1 MFTVITSVDL
11 YIPVENHMPIWQMN
25 NNMLP
30 YFLHMYQCLQN
41 HNEMFT
47 GNDNDI

>member
-1 MFTVITSVDL
+1 
-11 YIPVENHMPIWQMN
+11 MN

-41 HNEMFT
+41 RNEMFARS
-47 GNDNDI
+47 DNDI